1 MIVGDCGVSGLSPSS
16 SRSCGTPS
24 GSRGGAVCDYLSD
37 LSELTVL
44 IDLRLVLRVGPFLGR
59 PFLAYLLTCAS
70 RCDTIT
76 QTPKGDYCA

>member
-1 MIVGDCGVSGLSPSS
+1 VIVVFWVLAPAPAVHVGLLPALVVVP
-16 SRSCGTPS
+16 C
-24 GSRGGAVCDYLSD
+24 VINLSD